1 MNKGKYVF
9 AQLVELLPRY
19 EFDKCVERYDGNFK
33 VIDFTCWIQ
42 YLSMSFGQITNRESL
57 RDTVVCLQAHKSKLY
72 HLGIDHLVTRSTL
85 AYANEHRNWRIY
97 ADFAQVL
104 IRRARILYLHD
115 NDFGLE
121 ISNTVYALDAT
132 TIDLCLSV
140 FWWARFRKTKAA
152 IKLHT
157 LLDLRGDIPTFIQI
171 TDGLTHEVKILDQIV
186 FEPGAFYIMDR
197 GYIDFKRLFRIA
209 SALGFFVI
217 RAKSNLDFTRV
228 YSAKV
233 DKQTSLLCDQTIR
246 LNGFYPAINYPQ
258 HLRRVK
264 FHDKDHDITYV
275 FLSNNFDLKAIEI
288 ALLYKYRWKIELF
301 FKWIKQHLKIKSFW
315 GETENAV
322 KTQIWIAI
330 CTYLLTAIA
339 KKELKIDRNLYEILQ
354 ILSVSA
360 FDKTPLNQ
368 LLSHY
373 QLQIPNNPSSNQLSL
388 LDL

>member
-9 AQLVELLPRY
+9 AQLVELLPKY
-19 EFDKCVERYDGNFK
+19 EFDKCVERFDGNFK

-42 YLSMSFGQITNRESL
+42 FLSMSFGQITNRESL

-72 HLGIDHLVTRSTL
+72 HLGINHLVTRSTL

-104 IRRARILYLHD
+104 ISKARILYLGD

-121 ISNTVYALDAT
+121 IGNTVYALDAT

-171 TDGLTHEVKILDQIV
+171 TDGLTHEVNILDQIT
-186 FEPGAFYIMDR
+186 FEPGAFYVMDR
-197 GYIDFKRLFRIA
+197 GYLDFRRLNRIA

-217 RAKSNLDFTRV
+217 RAKKNLDFRRV

-233 DKQTSLLCDQTIR
+233 DKQTGLLCDQTIS
-246 LNGFYPAINYPQ
+246 LTGFYPSLNYPQ
-258 HLRRVK
+258 KLRRVK
-264 FHDKDHDITYV
+264 FHDKDQDKTYV
-275 FLSNNFDLKAIEI
+275 FLTNNFDVKAIEI

-322 KTQIWIAI
+322 KTQVWIAI
-330 CTYLLTAIA
+330 CTYLLAAIA
-339 KKELKIDRNLYEILQ
+339 KKELNLNRNLYEILQ
-354 ILSVSA
+354 ILSISA

-373 QLQIPNNPSSNQLSL
+373 QLQISTEPFSNQLSL

>member
-9 AQLVELLPRY
+9 AQLVDLLPRY
-19 EFDKCVERYDGNFK
+19 EFDKCVERFDGNFK

-42 YLSMSFGQITNRESL
+42 FLSMSFGQITNRESL

-72 HLGIDHLVTRSTL
+72 HLGINHLVTRSTL

-104 IRRARILYLHD
+104 IARARLLYLGD

-121 ISNTVYALDAT
+121 ITGSVYALDAT

-140 FWWARFRKTKAA
+140 FWWAKFRRNKAA

-171 TDGLTHEVKILDQIV
+171 TDGLTHEVNILDQITL
-186 FEPGAFYIMDR
+186 EPDAFYVMDR
-197 GYIDFKRLFRIA
+197 GYLDFTRLFRINLA
-209 SALGFFVI
+209 NAFFVI
-217 RAKSNLDFTRV
+217 RAKNNFRFERI
-228 YSAKV
+228 YSAKI
-233 DKQTSLLCDQTIR
+233 DKETGLLCDQTIR
-246 LNGFYPAINYPQ
+246 LTGFYSSLNYPQ
-258 HLRRVK
+258 KLRRVK
-264 FHDKDHDITYV
+264 FHDKDHDQTYV
-275 FLSNNFDLKAIEI
+275 FLTNNFDVKAIEI

-301 FKWIKQHLKIKSFW
+301 FRWIKQHLKIKSFW
-315 GETENAV
+315 GESENAV

-330 CTYLLTAIA
+330 CTYLLAAIA
-339 KKELKIDRNLYEILQ
+339 KKELKINRNLYEILQ

-368 LLSHY
+368 LLTQH
-373 QLQIPNNPSSNQLSL
+373 QLQIPDNPFSNQLSL

>member
-19 EFDKCVERYDGNFK
+19 EFDKCVERHDGNFK

-72 HLGIDHLVTRSTL
+72 HLGINHLVTRSTL
-85 AYANEHRNWRIY
+85 SYANEHRNWRIY

-104 IRRARILYLHD
+104 IARARILYLGD

-121 ISNTVYALDAT
+121 INNTVYALDAT

-140 FWWARFRKTKAA
+140 FWWARFRRNKAA

-171 TDGLTHEVKILDQIV
+171 TDGLTHEVNILDQII

-209 SALGFFVI
+209 SSQAFFVI
-217 RAKSNLDFTRV
+217 RAKNNLDFRRV

-233 DKQTSLLCDQTIR
+233 DKQTGLLCDQTIR

-258 HLRRVK
+258 KLRRVK
-264 FHDKDHDITYV
+264 FHDEDHDITYV
-275 FLSNNFDLKAIEI
+275 FLSNNFDVKAIEI

-330 CTYLLTAIA
+330 CTYLLAAIA
-339 KKELKIDRNLYEILQ
+339 KKELGLDRNLYEILQ

-373 QLQIPNNPSSNQLSL
+373 QLQIPNDPSSNQLSL

>member
-9 AQLVELLPRY
+9 AQLTELLPRY
-19 EFDKCVERYDGNFK
+19 EFEKCVERYDGNFK

-72 HLGIDHLVTRSTL
+72 HLGINYLVTRSTL

-115 NDFGLE
+115 SDFGLE

-140 FWWARFRKTKAA
+140 FWWAKFRRNKAA

-171 TDGLTHEVKILDQIV
+171 TDGLTHEVNILDQIV
-186 FEPGAFYIMDR
+186 FEQDAFYVMDR
-197 GYIDFKRLFRIA
+197 GYIDFKRLFQIA
-209 SALGFFVI
+209 SAQAFFVI

-233 DKQTSLLCDQTIR
+233 DKQSGLLCDQTIR

-264 FHDKDHDITYV
+264 FHDKDQDITYV

-315 GETENAV
+315 GESENAV

-330 CTYLLTAIA
+330 CTYLLAAIA

-373 QLQIPNNPSSNQLSL
+373 QLQIPNTTSSNQLPL